1 MLRKTI
7 KGEIGCTCGIAVC
20 IILII
25 TCFIKCSPEDKSEQS
40 SYGFISY
47 SLKWEQAMS
56 GYKNPQKLRYCFYP
70 QEKGAMTQIEGN
82 ADGLQFTLPPDKYR
96 LLIFNCDADNIQ
108 FRNMESF
115 ETAEA
120 YIPETKASG
129 SVTSGRTPLYG
140 IAINDLKVEA
150 DEGTQNK
157 REFSPTPLI
166 REVTLDIKVDGMEY
180 IKDCKGGLSGVPSAF
195 NLSKLEIVP
204 DKTTTV
210 NFETT
215 PSKEG
220 VKANIMI
227 LGTAPKQGETPP
239 ATPTN
244 EVKLDFTL
252 TDGSTSSSTLDLG
265 ESIGTTEGNNVNVD
279 VSVTVEKTASFT
291 VKINKWEVS
300 AGDNMVI
307 E

>member
-1 MLRKTI
+1 MNTK
-7 KGEIGCTCGIAVC
+7 EVGCSCGIVVC
-20 IILII
+20 IFLII
-25 TCFIKCSPEDKSEQS
+25 TCFIKCSSKDESEET

-70 QEKGAMTQIEGN
+70 QEKGAMTQIEGD
-82 ADGLQFTLPPDKYR
+82 ADGLHFTLPPDKYR

-129 SVTSGRTPLYG
+129 SVTSSGRTPLYG
-140 IAINDLKVEA
+140 IAINDLEVEA
-150 DEGTQNK
+150 NEGAQNK

-166 REVTLDIKVDGMEY
+166 REVTLDIKIDGMEH
-180 IKDCKGGLSGVPSAF
+180 IKDCKGALSGVPSAF
-195 NLSKLEIVP
+195 SLSKLEIVP

-210 NFETT
+210 NFEAT

-227 LGTAPKQGETPP
+227 LGTAPKHGETPP
-239 ATPTN
+239 APPKN

-252 TDGSTSSSTLDLG
+252 TDGSTSSTTLDLG

>member
-1 MLRKTI
+1 MI

-227 LGTAPKQGETPP
+227 LGTAPKHGETPP
-239 ATPTN
+239 TTPTN

>member
-1 MLRKTI
+1 MI

-239 ATPTN
+239 TTPTN

>member
-1 MLRKTI
+1 MI

-227 LGTAPKQGETPP
+227 LGTAPKHGETPP

>member
-1 MLRKTI
+1 MI

>member
-1 MLRKTI
+1 MI

-239 ATPTN
+239 TTPTN
-244 EVKLDFTL
+244 KVKLDFTL

>member
-1 MLRKTI
+1 MI
-7 KGEIGCTCGIAVC
+7 KGEVGCSCGIAVC
-20 IILII
+20 ILLII
-25 TCFIKCSPEDKSEQS
+25 TCFIKCSPEEKSEQT

-56 GYKNPQKLRYCFYP
+56 GYQTPQKLRYCFYP
-70 QEKGAMTQIEGN
+70 MEKGAMTQIEGD
-82 ADGLQFTLPPDKYR
+82 AGGLKFTLPPDKYR

-120 YIPETKASG
+120 YIPETKATGNVVSG
-129 SVTSGRTPLYG
+129 QIPLYG
-140 IAINDLKVEA
+140 IAINDLEVEA

-157 REFSPTPLI
+157 REFSPPPLI

-180 IKDCKGGLSGVPSAF
+180 IQNCKGQLSGAPAAF
-195 NLSKLEIVP
+195 SLSKLQIVP

-210 NFETT
+210 DFEAT

-227 LGTAPKQGETPP
+227 LGIAPKPGETHP

-252 TDGSTSSSTLDLG
+252 IDGSTSSTTIDLG
-265 ESIGTTEGNNVNVD
+265 ESIGSTEGNNVNVD

-291 VKINKWEVS
+291 VKINNWEVS

>member
-1 MLRKTI
+1 MI

-239 ATPTN
+239 TTPTN

-291 VKINKWEVS
+291 VKIDKWEVS

>member
-1 MLRKTI
+1 MI

-227 LGTAPKQGETPP
+227 LGTAPKHGETPP
-239 ATPTN
+239 TTPTN

-291 VKINKWEVS
+291 VKIDKWEVS

>member
-1 MLRKTI
+1 MI

-227 LGTAPKQGETPP
+227 LGTAPKLGETPP
-239 ATPTN
+239 TTPTN
-244 EVKLDFTL
+244 KVKLDFTL

>member
-1 MLRKTI
+1 MI
-7 KGEIGCTCGIAVC
+7 KGEVGCSCGIAVC
-20 IILII
+20 ILLII
-25 TCFIKCSPEDKSEQS
+25 TCFIKCSPEDKSEQT

-56 GYKNPQKLRYCFYP
+56 GYEAPRKLRYCFYP
-70 QEKGAMTQIEGN
+70 MEKGAMTQIEGD
-82 ADGLQFTLPPDKYR
+82 AEGLKFTLPPDKYR

-129 SVTSGRTPLYG
+129 SVVSGQIPLYG
-140 IAINDLKVEA
+140 IAINDLEVEA
-150 DEGTQNK
+150 NEGTQNK
-157 REFSPTPLI
+157 REFSPAPLI

-180 IKDCKGGLSGVPSAF
+180 IKDCKGMLSGVPAAF
-195 NLSKLEIVP
+195 SLSKLEIVP

-210 NFETT
+210 NFEAA

-227 LGTAPKQGETPP
+227 LGTAPKPGETPP

-252 TDGSTSSSTLDLG
+252 TDGSTSSATIDLG
-265 ESIGTTEGNNVNVD
+265 ESIGSTEGNNVNVD

-291 VKINKWEVS
+291 VKINNWEVS